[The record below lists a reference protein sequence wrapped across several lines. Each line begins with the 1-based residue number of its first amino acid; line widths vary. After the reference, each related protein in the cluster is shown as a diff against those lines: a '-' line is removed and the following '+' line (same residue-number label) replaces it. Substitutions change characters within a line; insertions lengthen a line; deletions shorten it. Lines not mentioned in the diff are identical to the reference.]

1 MMRRMISMMSGRAKK
16 KFECIGCHVDFEDDT
31 YLGADDEFVCTNCA
45 EFQKICWFCRK
56 IYVDKDHVALKA
68 GVDCCEDC
76 NKYYETLVYDATRQE
91 QKDGFRDESVAGQ
104 IAATRAQYASLP
116 PPPATPS
123 VTYEKSDWEKAK
135 DIEKE
140 TGVECRIEGG
150 RKIYINNLS
159 SKKVDKCGAC
169 KHDKPVLNINE
180 DLWRKMQKLLRD
192 CSHEWLGYLMGTA
205 YDDES
210 YDVLDIVIP
219 KQKVSSCACENL
231 EAPPKDHIGIVH
243 SHHTMFAEHS
253 GTDTNGIDQ
262 QNMISLVLSTKG
274 YTATAKVELECGRF
288 MVLPAKVNIVRP
300 EPDDSGLKSWVE
312 ECVGKMERDGYGNQ
326 ATVYDYH
333 DDVGRYAYYQ
343 DGLQRGKGG
352 RKRGGKGKGKGKPPE
367 PVAGA
372 VYTPQNSAAK
382 SKYRDEDYIIRPGT
396 QEWDYMDG
404 FGG

>member
-1 MMRRMISMMSGRAKK
+1 
-16 KFECIGCHVDFEDDT
+16 
-31 YLGADDEFVCTNCA
+31 
-45 EFQKICWFCRK
+45 
-56 IYVDKDHVALKA
+56 
-68 GVDCCEDC
+68 VDCCPDC
-76 NKYYETLVYDATRQE
+76 ATYYEKALEGTQSQE
-91 QKDGFRDESVAGQ
+91 QKDGFKDESVAGQ
-104 IAATRAQYASLP
+104 IAATRAAYASLP
-116 PPPATPS
+116 PLPAPS
-123 VTYEKSDWEKAK
+123 ALDGVPYVAPEPYKSDWDKAK

-150 RKIYINNLS
+150 RKIYINKLS
-159 SKKVDKCGAC
+159 DKKVDKCGAC

-210 YDVLDIVIP
+210 YDVVDIVVP

-262 QNMISLVLSTKG
+262 QNMVSLVLCTKG

-300 EPDDSGLKSWVE
+300 EPDDSGLKPWVE
-312 ECVGKMERDGYGNQ
+312 ECVGKMEREGYGNQ
-326 ATVYDYH
+326 ATVYDYR

-343 DGLQRGKGG
+343 DNYKRGKGG
-352 RKRGGKGKGKGKPPE
+352 KRRGGKGKGKPPE
-367 PVAGA
+367 PAGA
-372 VYTPQNSAAK
+372 VYTPQNGG
-382 SKYRDEDYIIRPGT
+382 SKYKDDEYIIRPGT